1 MVGAVPVSV
10 LCRGSLLSEL
20 LKIELTGR
28 DGSYWC
34 LSGPGYGQQGV
45 ILKPKVS
52 QFIDTPVKTLY
63 VPGPFG
69 EEFAGKRVQRREMV
83 FTVQVGGDEMD
94 PETWATVDAQW
105 RWAWDYQEQA
115 RMSVTT
121 SDGTRWIDLRLFE
134 EPKSYSDRD
143 PYLTGDNEV
152 VMTVTATFP
161 YWQEDPRVYEWEAT
175 DKTTNSAHGSFD
187 IRNDGDVPV
196 WPRWS
201 LTAPGSWV
209 IPDFSWGNDVYSRG
223 EMDSGRT
230 IWIPDL
236 PNGAHVV
243 VDSDPRVQTLIC
255 ANEYPA
261 QQHWKGNDLLYPVMP
276 GKGSNVPFRVS
287 DFDPDVGAACRL
299 SLPRWFSRPW
309 SRPVSIL

>member
-1 MVGAVPVSV
+1 MSD
-10 LCRGSLLSEL
+10 E

-45 ILKPKVS
+45 IMKPKVS
-52 QFIDTPVKTLY
+52 QLIDTPVKTLY

-94 PETWATVDAQW
+94 YETWASVDAQW
-105 RWAWDYQEQA
+105 RWAWDYEEQS
-115 RMSVTT
+115 RLTVTT
-121 SDGTRWIDLRLFE
+121 SDGIRYIDVRLLE
-134 EPKSYSDRD
+134 EPKAYGDRD

-161 YWQEDPRVYEWEAT
+161 YWQEEPHTYEWST
-175 DKTTNSAHGSFD
+175 DIDTDRTTFNV
-187 IRNDGDVPV
+187 RNDGDVPV
-196 WPRWS
+196 WPRWTVS
-201 LTAPGSWV
+201 APATWV
-209 IPDFSWGNDVYSRG
+209 LPDFSWDNDMYSRASL
-223 EMDSGRT
+223 DSGRT
-230 IWIPDL
+230 ILL
-236 PNGAHVV
+236 PALPKGADAS
-243 VDSDPRVQTLIC
+243 VDSDPRVQTIIC

-261 QQHWKGNDLLYPVMP
+261 QQHWQGQDLLYPIMP
-276 GKGSNVPFRVS
+276 GKGGDIPVRMFGGSATTGS
-287 DFDPDVGAACRL
+287 AIRL
-299 SLPRWFSRPW
+299 TVPRWYSRPW

>member
-1 MVGAVPVSV
+1 MVGAVPVRMF
-10 LCRGSLLSEL
+10 LGETLSDQ

-45 ILKPKVS
+45 IMTPKVS
-52 QFIDTPVKTLY
+52 QLIDAPVKTLF

-94 PETWATVDAQW
+94 TETWASVDAQW
-105 RWAWDYQEQA
+105 RWAWDYEEQS
-115 RMSVTT
+115 RLTVTT
-121 SDGTRWIDLRLFE
+121 SDGTRFIDVRLLE
-134 EPKSYSDRD
+134 EPKSYGDRD
-143 PYLTGDNEV
+143 PWITGDNEV

-161 YWQEDPRVYEWEAT
+161 YWQEEPRTYEWETESDT
-175 DKTTNSAHGSFD
+175 DRTTFI

-196 WPRWS
+196 WPNWTLS
-201 LTAPGSWV
+201 APATWV
-209 IPDFSWGNDVYSRG
+209 LPDFSWGNDMYSRG
-223 EMDSGRT
+223 ILDTGRT
-230 IWIPDL
+230 LALPPL
-236 PNGAHVV
+236 PNLADAS
-243 VDSDPRVQTLIC
+243 VDTDPRVQTIIC

-261 QQHWKGNDLLYPVMP
+261 QQHWLGNDFLYPIMP
-276 GKGSNVPFRVS
+276 GKGGDYPVRVS
-287 DFDPDVGAACRL
+287 GAPQGAACRL
-299 SLPRWFSRPW
+299 SIPRWFSRPW